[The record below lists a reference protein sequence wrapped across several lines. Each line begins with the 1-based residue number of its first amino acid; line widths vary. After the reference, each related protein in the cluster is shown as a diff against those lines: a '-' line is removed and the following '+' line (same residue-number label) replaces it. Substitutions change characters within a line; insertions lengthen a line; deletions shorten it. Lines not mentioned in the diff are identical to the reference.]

1 MQEQVDIQKLISSRE
16 YSWFDKIRAGDWWNR
31 TQIVKQGVSMYNIVM
46 IINRKS
52 DVKFDESILG
62 KVYNEYIV
70 ASFIIITCPTH
81 ISRYVSWCTSQH
93 TYVHI

>member
-1 MQEQVDIQKLISSRE
+1 M
-16 YSWFDKIRAGDWWNR
+16 
-31 TQIVKQGVSMYNIVM
+31 VM

-62 KVYNEYIV
+62 KAYNGYIV
-70 ASFIIITCPTH
+70 TSFIIITHPTY

-93 TYVHI
+93 T